1 MNLPKHLLPTTVVG
15 SYPQPDWL
23 VDRAM
28 LSKSVPRTR
37 MHAMW
42 RLPAEHLE
50 QAQDDATVVAIRD
63 MERAGIDIV
72 TDGEI
77 RRESYSNRFATA
89 LEGVDAENP
98 AMITARTGN
107 TKTAVPRVVGKIRRT
122 APVELRDMQ
131 FLRQNTDRAAKIT
144 LPGPFTMSQQAQN
157 EFYKDDEELAMAFAE
172 AVNAEAHDLQK
183 AGADVIQLDEP
194 WVRNNPDLAKRYA
207 VKAINRALA
216 GITVPTVVHLCFGY
230 AAVVPGSSKP
240 AGYSFLAEL
249 DDPIAEQISIEAA
262 QPKLDLGV
270 LKDLSSKK
278 IMLGVLD
285 LGDPNIETAAAVA
298 ERIRNGLKHVP
309 AERLVVAPDCGMKY
323 MPRHVAFGK
332 LKAMAEAAATVRKE
346 IG

>member
-1 MNLPKHLLPTTVVG
+1 MNLPKHLLPTTVAG
-15 SYPQPDWL
+15 SYPQPEWL

-37 MHAMW
+37 MHEMW

-50 QAQDDATVVAIRD
+50 AAQDDATIVAIRD

-89 LEGVDAENP
+89 LEGVDADNP
-98 AMITARTGN
+98 AIITTRSGQQTP
-107 TKTAVPRVVGKIRRT
+107 VPRVVGKIRRT
-122 APVELRDMQ
+122 GPVELRDME
-131 FLRQNTDRAAKIT
+131 FLRNNTDRAAKIT
-144 LPGPFTMSQQAQN
+144 LPGPFTMSQQAKN

-194 WVRNNPDLAKRYA
+194 WVRNNPELARRYA
-207 VKAINRALA
+207 VKAINRALE
-216 GITVPTVVHLCFGY
+216 GITVPTVVHVCFGY
-230 AAVVPGSSKP
+230 AAVVPGSAKP
-240 AGYSFLAEL
+240 SGYSFLAEL
-249 DDPIAEQISIEAA
+249 ADTTAEQISIEAA

-285 LGDPNIETAAAVA
+285 LGDPNIESVDVVA
-298 ERIRNGLKHVP
+298 DRIRNGLKHVS
-309 AERLVVAPDCGMKY
+309 ADRLVPAPDCGMKY
-323 MPRHVAFGK
+323 MPRATAFGK
-332 LKAMAEAAATVRKE
+332 LKAMSDAAALVRRE
-346 IG
+346 IS